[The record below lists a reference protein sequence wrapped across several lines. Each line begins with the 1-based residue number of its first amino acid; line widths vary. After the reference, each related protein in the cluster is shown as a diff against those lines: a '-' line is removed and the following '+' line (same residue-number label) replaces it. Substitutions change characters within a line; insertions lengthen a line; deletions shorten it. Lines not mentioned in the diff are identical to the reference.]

1 MQRTDLP
8 LVLIFLAAT
17 AAAVSGGGLRA
28 DDVAPKRL
36 DEVERAIAAD
46 RERLT
51 DATRRADTLARE
63 VTEIRAEQIQ
73 AARAAQ
79 AHGVEV
85 QQIDERLEALA
96 SDETRMTKALDRRR
110 QELTEVVAALL
121 RRARVP
127 PEALLALPL
136 SPRETVQGAIL
147 LNAARPEIE
156 RQADSLAADLSRLAD
171 TRSRMREERAHR
183 EAALTALGAEEDR
196 LDRLM
201 KRKAGLLQRAEGE
214 AERIARRMQELTAS
228 ARDLKDLIDRLE
240 AERQARED
248 EQVRILSSIRPLP
261 KPVPPGPVEASPPY
275 QPTVATPPA
284 VVALPPPAELAR
296 PFGEARG
303 LVATPVAGRLT
314 RRFGEPDE
322 QSQPAKGQVYETR
335 PGAAVVSPYDGRILF
350 AGPFRG
356 YGLILIIEHGEG
368 YHSLLSGLGRIDG
381 GVGQWVLA
389 GEPVGAMGPATEG
402 NPRLYLELRRQGHP
416 INPQPWLAAGTG
428 KVSG

>member
-1 MQRTDLP
+1 M
-8 LVLIFLAAT
+8 
-17 AAAVSGGGLRA
+17 
-28 DDVAPKRL
+28 
-36 DEVERAIAAD
+36 
-46 RERLT
+46 
-51 DATRRADTLARE
+51 
-63 VTEIRAEQIQ
+63 VT
-73 AARAAQ
+73 
-79 AHGVEV
+79 
-85 QQIDERLEALA
+85 
-96 SDETRMTKALDRRR
+96 
-110 QELTEVVAALL
+110 ALL

-156 RQADSLAADLSRLAD
+156 RQADSLAADLSRLAE
-171 TRSRMREERAHR
+171 TRTRMREQRAQR
-183 EAALTALGAEEDR
+183 ETALAALEAEEDR
-196 LDRLM
+196 LDRLL
-201 KRKAGLLQRAEGE
+201 KRKAVVLQRTEGE
-214 AERIARRMQELTAS
+214 AERLARRMQELTTA

-240 AERQARED
+240 AERRARED
-248 EQVRILSSIRPLP
+248 EQVRLLSSFQPIP
-261 KPVPPGPVEASPPY
+261 KPPPPGPMPAPPPP
-275 QPTVATPPA
+275 QPSVATPPA

-303 LVATPVAGRLT
+303 LVATPVAGRLSL
-314 RRFGEPDE
+314 RFGEPDE
-322 QSQPAKGQVYETR
+322 QSQPAKGLVYEAR
-335 PGAAVVSPYDGRILF
+335 AGAAVVAPYDGRILF

-389 GEPVGAMGPATEG
+389 GEPVGAMSPATEG

>member
-1 MQRTDLP
+1 MRRTELP
-8 LVLIFLAAT
+8 LLLLLLAGVP
-17 AAAVSGGGLRA
+17 AAGLRA
-28 DDVAPKRL
+28 EDAAPQRL
-36 DEVERAIAAD
+36 GEVERAIAAD
-46 RERLT
+46 RERLA
-51 DATRRADTLARE
+51 DATRRADALARE

-79 AHGVEV
+79 AHGQEV
-85 QQIDERLEALA
+85 LQIDERLEALRD
-96 SDETRMTKALDRRR
+96 DEGRMTAALERRR
-110 QELTEVVAALL
+110 QELAEVVTALL

-156 RQADSLAADLSRLAD
+156 RQADSLAADLSRLAE
-171 TRSRMREERAHR
+171 TRTRMREQRAQR
-183 EAALTALGAEEDR
+183 ETALAALEAEEDR
-196 LDRLM
+196 LDRLL
-201 KRKAGLLQRAEGE
+201 KRKAVVLQRTEGE
-214 AERIARRMQELTAS
+214 AERLARRMQELTTA

-240 AERQARED
+240 AERRARED
-248 EQVRILSSIRPLP
+248 EQVRLLSSFQPIP
-261 KPVPPGPVEASPPY
+261 KPPPPGPMPAPPPP
-275 QPTVATPPA
+275 QPSVATPPA
-284 VVALPPPAELAR
+284 VVALPPPAELTR

-303 LVATPVAGRLT
+303 LVATPVAGRLSL
-314 RRFGEPDE
+314 RFGEPDE
-322 QSQPAKGQVYETR
+322 QSQPAKGLVYEAR
-335 PGAAVVSPYDGRILF
+335 AGAAVVAPYDGRILF

-389 GEPVGAMGPATEG
+389 GEPVGAMSPATEG

>member
-1 MQRTDLP
+1 MRRTDLP
-8 LVLIFLAAT
+8 LLLLLLAAIP
-17 AAAVSGGGLRA
+17 AAGLRA
-28 DDVAPKRL
+28 EDAAPQRL
-36 DEVERAIAAD
+36 GEVERAIAAD

-51 DATRRADTLARE
+51 DATRRADVLARE

-85 QQIDERLEALA
+85 QQIDERLEAL
-96 SDETRMTKALDRRR
+96 SGEETRMTVALERRR
-110 QELTEVVAALL
+110 QELADVAAALL

-156 RQADSLAADLSRLAD
+156 RQADSLSADLSRLAD
-171 TRSRMREERAHR
+171 TRARMREQRGQR
-183 EAALTALGAEEDR
+183 ESALAALEVEENR
-196 LDRLM
+196 LDQLM
-201 KRKAGLLQRAEGE
+201 KRKAVLLQRVEGE
-214 AERIARRMQELTAS
+214 AERLARRMQELTAS

-240 AERQARED
+240 AERRARED
-248 EQVRILSSIRPLP
+248 DQVRLLSSIRPLP
-261 KPVPPGPVEASPPY
+261 KPVPPGPIGASPPH
-275 QPTVATPPA
+275 QPSVATPPA

-303 LVATPVAGRLT
+303 LVTMPVAGRLT

-322 QSQPAKGQVYETR
+322 QSQPAKGQVYEAR
-335 PGAAVVSPYDGRILF
+335 PGAAVVAPYDGRILF
-350 AGPFRG
+350 VGPFRG

>member
-1 MQRTDLP
+1 MRRTELP
-8 LVLIFLAAT
+8 LLLLLLAGVP
-17 AAAVSGGGLRA
+17 AAGLRA
-28 DDVAPKRL
+28 EDAAPQRL
-36 DEVERAIAAD
+36 NEVERAISAD
-46 RERLT
+46 RERLA
-51 DATRRADTLARE
+51 DATRRADALARE

-79 AHGVEV
+79 AHGQEV
-85 QQIDERLEALA
+85 LQIDERLEALKG
-96 SDETRMTKALDRRR
+96 DEGRMTAALERRR
-110 QELTEVVAALL
+110 QELADVVTALL

-156 RQADSLAADLSRLAD
+156 RQANSLAADLSRLAE
-171 TRSRMREERAHR
+171 TRARMREQRAQR
-183 EAALTALGAEEDR
+183 ETALAALEAEEDR
-196 LDRLM
+196 LDRLL
-201 KRKAGLLQRAEGE
+201 KRKAVVLQRTEGE
-214 AERIARRMQELTAS
+214 AERLARRMQELTTA

-240 AERQARED
+240 AERRARED
-248 EQVRILSSIRPLP
+248 EQVRILSSFQPIP
-261 KPVPPGPVEASPPY
+261 KPPPPGPMPAPPAP
-275 QPTVATPPA
+275 QPSVATPPA

-303 LVATPVAGRLT
+303 LVATPVAGRLS

-322 QSQPAKGQVYETR
+322 QSQPAKGLVYEAR
-335 PGAAVVSPYDGRILF
+335 AGAAVVAPYDGRILF

-389 GEPVGAMGPATEG
+389 GEPVGAMSPATEG

-428 KVSG
+428 KVNG

>member
-1 MQRTDLP
+1 MRRTELP
-8 LVLIFLAAT
+8 LLLLLLAGVP
-17 AAAVSGGGLRA
+17 AAGLRA
-28 DDVAPKRL
+28 EDAAPQRL
-36 DEVERAIAAD
+36 GEVERAIAAD
-46 RERLT
+46 RERLA
-51 DATRRADTLARE
+51 DATRRADALARE

-79 AHGVEV
+79 AHGQEV
-85 QQIDERLEALA
+85 QQIDERLEALRG
-96 SDETRMTKALDRRR
+96 DEGRMTAALERRR
-110 QELTEVVAALL
+110 QEFAEVVTALL

-156 RQADSLAADLSRLAD
+156 RQADSLAADLSRLAE
-171 TRSRMREERAHR
+171 TRARMREQRAQR
-183 EAALTALGAEEDR
+183 EIALAALEAEEDR
-196 LDRLM
+196 LDRLV
-201 KRKAGLLQRAEGE
+201 KRKAVVLQRTEGE
-214 AERIARRMQELTAS
+214 AERLARRMQDLTTA

-240 AERQARED
+240 AERRARED
-248 EQVRILSSIRPLP
+248 EQVRLLSSIQPIP
-261 KPVPPGPVEASPPY
+261 KPPPPGPMPAPPAP
-275 QPTVATPPA
+275 QPSVATPPA

-303 LVATPVAGRLT
+303 RVATPVAGRLSL
-314 RRFGEPDE
+314 RFGEPDE
-322 QSQPAKGQVYETR
+322 QSQPAKGLVYEAR
-335 PGAAVVSPYDGRILF
+335 AGAAVVAPYDGRILF

-389 GEPVGAMGPATEG
+389 GEPVGAMSPATEG

>member
-1 MQRTDLP
+1 MRRTELP
-8 LVLIFLAAT
+8 LLLLLLAGVP
-17 AAAVSGGGLRA
+17 AAGLRA
-28 DDVAPKRL
+28 EDAAPQRL
-36 DEVERAIAAD
+36 GEVERAIAAD
-46 RERLT
+46 RERLA
-51 DATRRADTLARE
+51 DATRRADALARE

-79 AHGVEV
+79 AHGQEV
-85 QQIDERLEALA
+85 LQIDERLETLRD
-96 SDETRMTKALDRRR
+96 DEGRMTAALERRR
-110 QELTEVVAALL
+110 QELAEVVTALL

-156 RQADSLAADLSRLAD
+156 RQADSLAADLSRLAE
-171 TRSRMREERAHR
+171 TRTRMREQRAQR
-183 EAALTALGAEEDR
+183 ETALAALEAEEDR
-196 LDRLM
+196 LDRLL
-201 KRKAGLLQRAEGE
+201 KRKAVVLQRTEGE
-214 AERIARRMQELTAS
+214 AERLARRMQELTTA

-240 AERQARED
+240 AERRARED
-248 EQVRILSSIRPLP
+248 EQVRLLSSFQPIP
-261 KPVPPGPVEASPPY
+261 KPPPPGPMPAPPPP
-275 QPTVATPPA
+275 QPSVATPPA

-303 LVATPVAGRLT
+303 LVATPVAGRLSL
-314 RRFGEPDE
+314 RFGEPDE
-322 QSQPAKGQVYETR
+322 QSQPAKGLVYEAR
-335 PGAAVVSPYDGRILF
+335 AGAAVVAPYDGRILF

-389 GEPVGAMGPATEG
+389 GEPVGAMSPATEG

>member
-1 MQRTDLP
+1 VRRIDLP
-8 LVLIFLAAT
+8 LLTLLIAAAT
-17 AAAVSGGGLRA
+17 VAELRA
-28 DDVAPKRL
+28 EDAAPRRL
-36 DEVERAIAAD
+36 DEVERSITVE
-46 RERLT
+46 RERLIE
-51 DATRRADTLARE
+51 ATRRADALARE
-63 VTEIRAEQIQ
+63 VAEVRAEQIQ

-79 AHGVEV
+79 AHGIEV
-85 QQIDERLEALA
+85 QRLEERLTELAQDEKGMSVAL
-96 SDETRMTKALDRRR
+96 ERRR
-110 QELTEVVAALL
+110 QELADVAAALL

-156 RQADSLAADLSRLAD
+156 RQTESLAADLSRLAG
-171 TRSRMREERAHR
+171 TRHRIHEERQHR
-183 EAALTALGAEEDR
+183 ETALAALSVEESR
-196 LDRLM
+196 LDRLL
-201 KRKAGLLQRAEGE
+201 KRKAALQQRAEGE
-214 AERIARRMQELTAS
+214 AERVARRMQELTAS

-240 AERQARED
+240 AERRARDED
-248 EQVRILSSIRPLP
+248 QVRVLSSLRPPP
-261 KPVPPGPVEASPPY
+261 KPTPPAMESPTPA
-275 QPTVATPPA
+275 PSVATPPIA
-284 VVALPPPAELAR
+284 LALPPPAELAR
-296 PFGEARG
+296 PFAEARG
-303 LVATPVAGRLT
+303 LVALPVAGRLVQ
-314 RRFGEPDE
+314 RFGEPDE
-322 QSQPAKGQVYETR
+322 QTQPAKGLIYESR
-335 PGAAVVSPYDGRILF
+335 AGSAVVAPYDGRILF

-389 GEPVGAMGPATEG
+389 GEPVGAMGPAAEG

>member
-1 MQRTDLP
+1 MRRTELQ
-8 LVLIFLAAT
+8 LLILLLAAAP
-17 AAAVSGGGLRA
+17 AAGLRA
-28 DDVAPKRL
+28 DEAPKKL
-36 DEVERAIAAD
+36 DEVERAISTE
-46 RERLT
+46 RERLVE
-51 DATRRADTLARE
+51 ATKRADALARE
-63 VTEIRAEQIQ
+63 VTEVRAEQIQ

-79 AHGVEV
+79 AHGTEV
-85 QQIDERLEALA
+85 QRLDDRLAELAGEEKTMSSAL
-96 SDETRMTKALDRRR
+96 ERRR
-110 QELTEVVAALL
+110 QELADVAAALL

-156 RQADSLAADLSRLAD
+156 RQTESLAGDLARLAD
-171 TRSRMREERAHR
+171 TRARIHDERLHR
-183 EAALTALGAEEDR
+183 ETALAALNIEEGR
-196 LDRLM
+196 LDRLL
-201 KRKAGLLQRAEGE
+201 KRKAALQQKAEGD
-214 AERIARRMQELTAS
+214 AERVARRMQELTAS

-240 AERQARED
+240 AERRTREE
-248 EQVRILSSIRPLP
+248 EQVRLLSALRPPP
-261 KPVPPGPVEASPPY
+261 KPMPPVME
-275 QPTVATPPA
+275 TPPPA
-284 VVALPPPAELAR
+284 PSVAAPPIAVALPPPAELAR
-296 PFGEARG
+296 PFAEARG
-303 LVATPVAGRLT
+303 LMALPVAGRLV

-322 QSQPAKGQVYETR
+322 QAQPAKGMVYESR
-335 PGAAVVSPYDGRILF
+335 SGAAVVAPYDGRILF

-389 GEPVGAMGPATEG
+389 GEPVGTMVQATEG

>member
-1 MQRTDLP
+1 MRRTDLP
-8 LVLIFLAAT
+8 HVLLILAAT
-17 AAAVSGGGLRA
+17 AAAVPSGGLRA
-28 DDVAPKRL
+28 DDITPRRL

-46 RERLT
+46 RERLIDT
-51 DATRRADTLARE
+51 TRRADALARE

-79 AHGVEV
+79 AHGQEV

-96 SDETRMTKALDRRR
+96 SDEDRMKAALERRR
-110 QELTEVVAALL
+110 QELAEVVTALL

-127 PEALLALPL
+127 PEALLVLPL

-156 RQADSLAADLSRLAD
+156 RQADSLAADLSRLTE
-171 TRSRMREERAHR
+171 TRTRMREQRAQR
-183 EAALTALGAEEDR
+183 ETALAALEAEEDR
-196 LDRLM
+196 LDRLL
-201 KRKAGLLQRAEGE
+201 KRKAAILQRTEGE
-214 AERIARRMQELTAS
+214 AERLARRMQELTTA

-240 AERQARED
+240 AERRARED
-248 EQVRILSSIRPLP
+248 EQVRILSAIRPLP
-261 KPVPPGPVEASPPY
+261 KPVPPGPIEPSPPH
-275 QPTVATPPA
+275 QPSVATPPA

-303 LVATPVAGRLT
+303 LVAMPVAGRLA

-322 QSQPAKGQVYETR
+322 QSQPAKGLVYESR
-335 PGAAVVSPYDGRILF
+335 PGAAVVAPYDGRILF

-416 INPQPWLAAGTG
+416 INPQPWLAADTG

>member
-1 MQRTDLP
+1 MRRTDLP
-8 LVLIFLAAT
+8 LLLLLAAT
-17 AAAVSGGGLRA
+17 PAVDLRA
-28 DDVAPKRL
+28 EDVAPRKL
-36 DEVERAIAAD
+36 DEVERAIAAE
-46 RERLT
+46 RERLVE
-51 DATRRADTLARE
+51 ATRRADGLARE
-63 VTEIRAEQIQ
+63 VTEVRAEQIQ

-79 AHGVEV
+79 AHGIEV
-85 QQIDERLEALA
+85 QRLDDRLVELAEEEATM
-96 SDETRMTKALDRRR
+96 SSALDRRR
-110 QELTEVVAALL
+110 QELADVAAALL

-156 RQADSLAADLSRLAD
+156 RQTESLAGDLARLAD
-171 TRSRMREERAHR
+171 TRARIHDERKHR
-183 EAALTALGAEEDR
+183 ESALAALGVEEGR
-196 LDRLM
+196 LDRLL
-201 KRKAGLLQRAEGE
+201 KRKAALQQRAEGE
-214 AERIARRMQELTAS
+214 AERVARRMQELTAS

-240 AERQARED
+240 AERRAREE
-248 EQVRILSSIRPLP
+248 EQVRVLSALRPPP
-261 KPVPPGPVEASPPY
+261 KPTPPTTELA
-275 QPTVATPPA
+275 QPAPSVATPPFA
-284 VVALPPPAELAR
+284 MTLPPPAELAR
-296 PFGEARG
+296 PFAEARG
-303 LVATPVAGRLT
+303 LMALPVAGRLVQ
-314 RRFGEPDE
+314 RFGEPDG
-322 QSQPAKGQVYETR
+322 QAQPAKGMIYESRT
-335 PGAAVVSPYDGRILF
+335 GAAVVAPYDGRILF

-389 GEPVGAMGPATEG
+389 GEPVGAMVQTPEG

>member
-1 MQRTDLP
+1 MRRTDLP
-8 LVLIFLAAT
+8 LLLLLAT
-17 AAAVSGGGLRA
+17 TPAVDLRA
-28 DDVAPKRL
+28 EDAAPRKL
-36 DEVERAIAAD
+36 DEVERAIAAE
-46 RERLT
+46 RERLVE
-51 DATRRADTLARE
+51 ATRRADGLARE
-63 VTEIRAEQIQ
+63 VTEVRAEQIQ

-79 AHGVEV
+79 AHGIEV
-85 QQIDERLEALA
+85 QRLDDRLVELA
-96 SDETRMTKALDRRR
+96 EEEKTMSSALDRRR
-110 QELTEVVAALL
+110 QELADVAAALL

-156 RQADSLAADLSRLAD
+156 RQTESLTGDLARLAD
-171 TRSRMREERAHR
+171 TRARIRDERKHR
-183 EAALTALGAEEDR
+183 ESALAALGVEEGR
-196 LDRLM
+196 LDRLL
-201 KRKAGLLQRAEGE
+201 KRKAALQQKAEGE
-214 AERIARRMQELTAS
+214 AERVARRMQELTAS

-240 AERQARED
+240 AERRAREE
-248 EQVRILSSIRPLP
+248 EQVRVLSALRPPP
-261 KPVPPGPVEASPPY
+261 KPTPPAMELV
-275 QPTVATPPA
+275 QPAPSVATPPFA
-284 VVALPPPAELAR
+284 MTLPPPAELAR
-296 PFGEARG
+296 PFAEARG
-303 LVATPVAGRLT
+303 LMALPVAGRLVQ
-314 RRFGEPDE
+314 RFGEPDD
-322 QSQPAKGQVYETR
+322 QAQPAKGMIYESRT
-335 PGAAVVSPYDGRILF
+335 GAAVVAPYDGRILF

-389 GEPVGAMGPATEG
+389 GEPVGAMVQTTEG